1 MPENLI
7 KLGDTDGLPHVPLSP
22 EQTLGNSFQSAC
34 KCGYPGA
41 AKGTPSH
48 AYNATSV
55 HADMANYREGAT
67 EVMPGRPAPWRPESA
82 RLRQTAAV
90 AAPSR
95 PSVGSPATSGG
106 APGTARPPRA
116 PRASGGAPRPCGC
129 GCTEMTGGGIYRPGH
144 DARHAGNLQ
153 KRVIAKELTA
163 TEAVALL
170 DGQPKLQ
177 AKLAGR
183 LGVTV

>member
-1 MPENLI
+1 MGENLI

-34 KCGYPGA
+34 RCGYAGA
-41 AKGTPSH
+41 AKSTPSH
-48 AYNATSV
+48 AYNATTV
-55 HADMANYREGAT
+55 HADVQNFRDGAT
-67 EVMPGRPAPWRPESA
+67 DAMPGRPAPWRPESA
-82 RLRQTAAV
+82 RARAV
-90 AAPSR
+90 ATPSR
-95 PSVGSPATSGG
+95 PPAGSPAASG
-106 APGTARPPRA
+106 ATPGTARPPRA

-153 KRVIAKELTA
+153 KRVVAKELTA
-163 TEAVALL
+163 AEAIALL